1 MARKKTHPSIGRFNA
16 LFEHNIFDPENAPEL
31 HETAEEALQD
41 YIQDRSPE
49 QGEVVYIYQL
59 VAVKRIN
66 IPVLAEDYVPE
77 PRAEEVTE

>member
-16 LFEHNIFDPENAPEL
+16 LYEHAGYSPEDAPEL
-31 HETAEEALQD
+31 HETAEEAMQS
-41 YIQDRSPE
+41 YIECSGPE
-49 QGEVVYIYQL
+49 QDEVVYIYQL

-77 PRAEEVTE
+77 TRAAEVTE